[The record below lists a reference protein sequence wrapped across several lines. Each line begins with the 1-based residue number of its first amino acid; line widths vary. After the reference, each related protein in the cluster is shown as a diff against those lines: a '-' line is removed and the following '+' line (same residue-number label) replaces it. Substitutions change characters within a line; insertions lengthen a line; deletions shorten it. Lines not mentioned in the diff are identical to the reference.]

1 MNIDELVT
9 KYGDKLSSG
18 ELEVD
23 STELYGDL
31 LDVKDNIDEDKF
43 KYKDTIRM
51 LIGMVEVGYNPH
63 SFYDTDIISSAK
75 QLIKEK

>member
-1 MNIDELVT
+1 MVN
-9 KYGDKLSSG
+9 KYGNKLNNG
-18 ELEVD
+18 GLEVD

-31 LDVKDNIDEDKF
+31 LDVKDKTDEDEF

-63 SFYDTDIISSAK
+63 SFYDTDIIASAK
-75 QLIKEK
+75 HIIKEE